1 MPDGGLEGIGHYGH
15 ARGAEGLPRVNP
27 PPAPAGARQRHVNI
41 AGFAPTLPDWRRNHP
56 QRDNTLS
63 AFLKFALAM
72 DWISAQLGKLAAWA
86 VLAASLIS
94 AGNAFVRYGLDFSS
108 NAWLE
113 IQWYLF
119 AATVMLGAPL
129 VLKLNEHVRVDII
142 YGKLRRNGPVYVDLF
157 GLIFFLLPVMGLL
170 FWLTLPFFLG
180 MLRSGEMSGNIGGL
194 IRWPAA
200 LMMPVGFGA
209 VFLQGVAEVIKR
221 IAYLRGLIE
230 MDTHYEKPVQ

>member
-1 MPDGGLEGIGHYGH
+1 MGHYGH
-15 ARGAEGLPRVNP
+15 RLRATREHFAGKTRRGRRAGVLRGELTFRALRRPYPTGAETIPK
-27 PPAPAGARQRHVNI
+27 RH
-41 AGFAPTLPDWRRNHP
+41 
-56 QRDNTLS
+56 TLS
-63 AFLKFALAM
+63 VFLKFALAM

-86 VLAASLIS
+86 VLAASVIS

-142 YGKLRRNGPVYVDLF
+142 YGKLKRNGPVYVDLF
-157 GLIFFLLPVMGLL
+157 GLLFFLLPVMGLL

-221 IAYLRGLIE
+221 VAYLRGLIE